1 MTNATRYFAAATIV
15 LMSSSAGFAAS
26 ASQLSY
32 GENTVNLNDDTTIN
46 RRAVGTGYEANV
58 LPSNVVAMERG
69 TTRDVNY
76 FTGRP
81 ASGQQ

>member
-1 MTNATRYFAAATIV
+1 MTNATRLFAAAAVV
-15 LMSSSAGFAAS
+15 LMSGSAALAVES
-26 ASQLSY
+26 RQLSY

-46 RRAVGTGYEANV
+46 RRAVGTGDEVNA
-58 LPSNVVAMERG
+58 LPSDVVAMERG
-69 TTRDVNY
+69 STRNINY

>member
-1 MTNATRYFAAATIV
+1 MTNATRLLAAAAV
-15 LMSSSAGFAAS
+15 AFMSSSAAFAAES
-26 ASQLSY
+26 NQLSY

-46 RRAVGTGYEANV
+46 RRAVGTGDEVNV
-58 LPSNVVAMERG
+58 VPSDVVAMERG
-69 TTRDVNY
+69 RTRNINY

>member
-1 MTNATRYFAAATIV
+1 MTNSTRIFAAAAVV
-15 LMSSSAGFAAS
+15 LMSGSAAFAAES
-26 ASQLSY
+26 SQLSY
-32 GENTVNLNDDTTIN
+32 GENTVNLNDDTTIT
-46 RRAVGTGYEANV
+46 RRAVGTAYEVNA

-69 TTRDVNY
+69 SARNINY